1 MTGAELREIRKAL
14 NLSQKDFS
22 EELGVKLRTMTNL
35 EKSDDIGK
43 LYQNAVSFL
52 VFKAQREKLVS
63 ASDELMDLI
72 Q

>member
-1 MTGAELREIRKAL
+1 MTGAELKEIRKAL

-63 ASDELMDLI
+63 ASSELMDLI

>member
-63 ASDELMDLI
+63 ASDELMTLI

>member
-1 MTGAELREIRKAL
+1 MTGAELREIRKAM

-63 ASDELMDLI
+63 ASDELMTLI